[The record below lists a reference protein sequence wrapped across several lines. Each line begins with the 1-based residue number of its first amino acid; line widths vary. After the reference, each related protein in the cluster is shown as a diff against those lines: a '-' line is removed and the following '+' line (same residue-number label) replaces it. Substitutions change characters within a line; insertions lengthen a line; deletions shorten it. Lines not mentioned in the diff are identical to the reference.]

1 MDKPGSPVKT
11 IKGIIAPSD
20 WDKNDEILGI
30 KIQSPDEEE
39 YQITDPDMM
48 DELIDSLRSEV
59 EITGA
64 VSINAAGEKVI
75 HIETYELLSETYKNE
90 HGWKDDEEYINEE
103 DYQDPDRDICEDLNE
118 DYPEDDGD
126 L

>member
-1 MDKPGSPVKT
+1 MYKPGSPVIT
-11 IKGIIAPSD
+11 IKGIITASD

-39 YQITDPDMM
+39 YHIADPDMI
-48 DELIDSLRSEV
+48 DELIDALRSEV
-59 EITGA
+59 EITGS
-64 VSINAAGEKVI
+64 VSFNAAGEKVI
-75 HIETYELLSETYKNE
+75 HIETYELMSEIYGNE
-90 HGWKDDEEYINEE
+90 HEWREDEEEYH
-103 DYQDPDRDICEDLNE
+103 DPDRDMYEDLNE